1 MKAADLLAQLRV
13 NGQVPRHVA
22 IIMDGNGRWARE
34 RNLPRPLGHRS
45 GMKSVRSVVEGS
57 LEAGVEVLSLFAF
70 SQENWQRPA
79 AEIKALMS
87 LLKEYIA
94 REAAELNAQGV
105 RVRVLGDLSRL
116 NPSAANAAEQ
126 LVALTEGNSRLT
138 LNLFISYGSRA
149 ELVRAAKLI
158 ARDVRDG
165 RLDLE
170 AVDEDALR
178 SRLYTSDCPDPD
190 LLIRT
195 SGEQRISNFL
205 LWQCAYAELY
215 MSPVL
220 WPDFSRRH
228 LYEAIMAYQNR
239 DRRFGRV
246 SA

>member
-1 MKAADLLAQLRV
+1 VRAADLLAQIRV
-13 NGQVPRHVA
+13 NGPVPRHVA

-34 RNLPRPLGHRS
+34 RNLPRSLGHRS
-45 GMKSVRSVVEGS
+45 GMKSVRAVVEGS
-57 LEAGVEVLSLFAF
+57 LEAGVDVLSLFAF

-87 LLKEYIA
+87 LLREYIA
-94 REAAELNAQGV
+94 REGAELNAQGV

-116 NPSAANAAEQ
+116 APNAASAAEQ
-126 LVALTEGNSRLT
+126 LVALTADNSRLT
-138 LNLFISYGSRA
+138 LNLFVSYGSRA

-170 AVDEDALR
+170 AVDEEALR

>member
-1 MKAADLLAQLRV
+1 M
-13 NGQVPRHVA
+13 
-22 IIMDGNGRWARE
+22 
-34 RNLPRPLGHRS
+34 
-45 GMKSVRSVVEGS
+45 
-57 LEAGVEVLSLFAF
+57 
-70 SQENWQRPA
+70 
-79 AEIKALMS
+79 
-87 LLKEYIA
+87 
-94 REAAELNAQGV
+94 
-105 RVRVLGDLSRL
+105 LGDLSRL
-116 NPSAANAAEQ
+116 APNAASAAEQ
-126 LVALTEGNSRLT
+126 LVALTADNSRLT

-170 AVDEDALR
+170 AVDEEALR